1 MWFQSQLCLVPGSRR
16 ILKRDGGSSAEKP
29 SEPALPHTR
38 ELRVSLVAHRSIS
51 RRKKSPS
58 KWNLRERSRFQ
69 ECHPSVLPVDTIA
82 GGDSQGRAYITNQ
95 SLSLNM
101 GCALIQYTVWNTF
114 WFGRRIFEMC
124 FPLKLVVNVFVVLDR
139 ITWILYYINIITNDL
154 ARDVIMVC
162 SPCLCVIWLRRFPLL
177 NCLNSRCLQNC
188 FSN

>member
-1 MWFQSQLCLVPGSRR
+1 MKIGPEVSSQSNHVVPEPTLPSAR
-16 ILKRDGGSSAEKP
+16 IPPNKRDGGSFAEKP

-82 GGDSQGRAYITNQ
+82 GGDSQGNAYITNQ

-101 GCALIQYTVWNTF
+101 GCALIQYTV
-114 WFGRRIFEMC
+114 
-124 FPLKLVVNVFVVLDR
+124 
-139 ITWILYYINIITNDL
+139 
-154 ARDVIMVC
+154 
-162 SPCLCVIWLRRFPLL
+162 
-177 NCLNSRCLQNC
+177 
-188 FSN
+188 